1 MKKYISIIALALGL
15 LSTSCSED
23 TNGLTGITYYAVIEL
38 EGPTYM
44 IAPAGT
50 PFVDPGY
57 SATMQGEDITSQ
69 VKVSTNMDTQNP
81 KPGYYSIV
89 YSAVNPDG
97 FSASSQRYVLIA
109 DADDKASGFYT
120 TTGDTNL
127 NGSNFFGVNA
137 CSITVYGN
145 GDGTYHISDLLGGF
159 YAQVRGYGSAYA
171 LEGEVE
177 IDADGNITLLDSYLA
192 GWGDS
197 ANALTNGKLDAE
209 AGTMS
214 WTCDYT
220 EYNYLFN
227 VTIAK

>member
-97 FSASSQRYVLIA
+97 FSASSQRYVLVA
-109 DADDKASGFYT
+109 DADDKASGFSPLPAIPT
-120 TTGDTNL
+120 
-127 NGSNFFGVNA
+127 SMVR
-137 CSITVYGN
+137 
-145 GDGTYHISDLLGGF
+145 IS
-159 YAQVRGYGSAYA
+159 SA
-171 LEGEVE
+171 
-177 IDADGNITLLDSYLA
+177 
-192 GWGDS
+192 
-197 ANALTNGKLDAE
+197 
-209 AGTMS
+209 
-214 WTCDYT
+214 
-220 EYNYLFN
+220 
-227 VTIAK
+227 